1 MRIGDA
7 FSSNYIEYKSNGKNE
22 KSPPPKK
29 YLNKIRSYSND
40 LINNHRTQGE

>member
-22 KSPPPKK
+22 KSPPPKNILTK
-29 YLNKIRSYSND
+29 LDHIQM
-40 LINNHRTQGE
+40 I